1 MISGLQETGSVIRC
15 IEAGA
20 EDYLPKP
27 FDQVLLRARINAC
40 LERKHWHDR
49 ELGYLAQ
56 LKAEKERSDALLR
69 NILPGQIVGRL
80 NSGEAVI
87 ADRIDNVT
95 ILFCDLVGFTKV
107 AARTTPG
114 RLVENLNRIFSTFD
128 ALTREYEVE
137 KIKTIGDAY
146 MAAAGLPEARAD
158 HAEVMGELAIGMLEA
173 LERLNRDA
181 EIPFRARI
189 GMHTG
194 PVVAGVIGMH
204 KFIYD
209 VWGDTVNV
217 ASRLE
222 TCGLPGRIHVSEEM
236 CRALEHRYCFEPRGI
251 ISLRGK
257 GRMAT
262 AFLAGRRQTPTRTG

>member
-1 MISGLQETGSVIRC
+1 
-15 IEAGA
+15 
-20 EDYLPKP
+20 
-27 FDQVLLRARINAC
+27 
-40 LERKHWHDR
+40 
-49 ELGYLAQ
+49 
-56 LKAEKERSDALLR
+56 
-69 NILPGQIVGRL
+69 
-80 NSGEAVI
+80 
-87 ADRIDNVT
+87 
-95 ILFCDLVGFTKV
+95 
-107 AARTTPG
+107 
-114 RLVENLNRIFSTFD
+114 VENLNRIFSTFD
-128 ALTREYEVE
+128 ALTKEYEVE

-236 CRALEHRYCFEPRGI
+236 CRALEHRYHFEPRGI

-262 AFLAGRRQTPTRTG
+262 AFLAGRCNNL